1 MSADLTK
8 ARSQIAQ
15 VNTFLKQGKPLPAV
29 NSLREAVHTM
39 IRQPLMKTEKAELIA
54 MIQQAVFQ
62 LNNDKELRK
71 LYPLVIPYQPGE
83 EKPLLET
90 LRELYQELQTNA
102 LDEARDHIGQKKQRI
117 EQSFRQAKEA
127 MEKNEPEAAR
137 HALNAVV
144 REYPRDSDLR
154 ADVAEFFIQHE
165 LYQDAFIHL
174 DEAINLDPEKIY
186 LYNRIGIVLR
196 KLKQYD
202 VGEKYFMRAVEFA
215 KHDPNLYFNLGR
227 LYIDW
232 ERWDKV
238 ERAAR
243 IAVRLNPDFQ
253 EAHKMLD
260 YSLRKQSKPS

>member
-39 IRQPLMKTEKAELIA
+39 LRQALMKAEKTELIG

-83 EKPLLET
+83 EKSLLET

-102 LDEARDHIGQKKQRI
+102 LDEARDQIGLKKKRI
-117 EQSFRQAKEA
+117 EEGFRLAGEA
-127 MEKNEPEAAR
+127 MERNDPEQAR
-137 HALNAVV
+137 QALNGVV
-144 REYPRDSDLR
+144 RDYPKDSDLR
-154 ADVAEFFIQHE
+154 ADVAEFFIQHG
-165 LYQDAFIHL
+165 LYQDAFVHL
-174 DEAINLDPEKIY
+174 DEAINLDPEKIF

-196 KLKQYD
+196 KLKQFD
-202 VGEKYFMRAVEFA
+202 VGEKYFMRAVDFA

-243 IAVRLNPDFQ
+243 IAVRLSPEFQ
-253 EAHKMLD
+253 EAHKMLAF
-260 YSLRKQSKPS
+260 SLRKQGKSA